1 MICNISGTVEDVQSY
16 NGKNGFGANI
26 TISQLINKKR
36 SLLTFSV
43 NSSELANIF
52 EENLQEQ
59 VNLQLELIQNNFGLR
74 IGAVADLKVISK
86 K

>member
-36 SLLTFSV
+36 SLLNFSV

>member
-43 NSSELANIF
+43 NSSELANVF

>member
-36 SLLTFSV
+36 SLLTFTV

>member
-36 SLLTFSV
+36 SLLTFIV

>member
-36 SLLTFSV
+36 SLLAFIV

>member
-36 SLLTFSV
+36 SLLTFIV
-43 NSSELANIF
+43 NSSELANVF

>member
-36 SLLTFSV
+36 SLLTFSL